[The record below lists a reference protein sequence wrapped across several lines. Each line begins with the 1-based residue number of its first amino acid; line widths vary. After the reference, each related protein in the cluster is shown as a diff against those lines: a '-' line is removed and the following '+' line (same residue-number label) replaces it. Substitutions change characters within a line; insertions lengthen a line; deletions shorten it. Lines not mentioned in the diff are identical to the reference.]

1 MTKALF
7 GPAGGSDAFS
17 SLHKSS
23 AEAPEYLAAMGLDC
37 FEYQCGRGVNIGRD
51 ACELIGDA
59 AGRHSI
65 RMSLHSPYFINL
77 SSADPVRIE
86 KSIKYILDS
95 ARACHYMGGDRV
107 VVHCGGLSGMSR
119 EQAMENTVSTLGLV
133 LCEMEAQKLSHITL
147 CIETMGKINVLGDFD
162 EIMAICG
169 RFEALLPCIDFGHL
183 NSRTGGEMNSTGDF
197 ERLLRAMENAIGA
210 ERAKIFHAHFSKIQY
225 SKGGEVRHLTF
236 ADKIY
241 GPEFE
246 PLGKL
251 LAEMG
256 FAPRMICESA
266 GTQDIDA
273 LQMKMVYNKYREY
286 KEEE

>member
-1 MTKALF
+1 MTRALF
-7 GPAGGSDAFS
+7 GPAGGSDAFNS
-17 SLHKSS
+17 QHKSS

-51 ACELIGDA
+51 ACEKIGAEA
-59 AGRHSI
+59 ARHGI
-65 RMSLHSPYFINL
+65 LMSLHSPYFINL
-77 SSADPVRIE
+77 SSADPERIQ

-95 ARACHYMGGDRV
+95 ARACDYMGGDRI

-133 LCEMEAQKLSHITL
+133 IEELEAQQLSHITL
-147 CIETMGKINVLGDFD
+147 CIETMGKLNVLGDFE
-162 EIMAICG
+162 EIMAIC
-169 RFEALLPCIDFGHL
+169 RRYESILPCIDFGHL
-183 NSRTGGEMNSTGDF
+183 NSRTGGGMNSDDDF
-197 ERLLRAMENAIGA
+197 RGLLRSMENAIGA
-210 ERAKIFHAHFSKIQY
+210 ERARVFHGHFSKIEY
-225 SKGGEVRHLTF
+225 SKGGEVKHLTF
-236 ADKIY
+236 EDKIY

-256 FAPRMICESA
+256 FAPHIICESA

-273 LQMKMVYNKYREY
+273 LEMKRSYNKYWEN
-286 KEEE
+286 KEE